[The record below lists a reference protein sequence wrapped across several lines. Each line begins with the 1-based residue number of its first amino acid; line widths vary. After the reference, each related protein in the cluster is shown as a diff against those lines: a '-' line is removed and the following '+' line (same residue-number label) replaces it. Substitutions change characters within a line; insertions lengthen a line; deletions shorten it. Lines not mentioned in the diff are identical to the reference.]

1 MYFLIDVN
9 SGNICELVAFFIN
22 SFEVFDQ
29 NGQILLVRGLQ
40 NNF

>member
-1 MYFLIDVN
+1 MYFVDVN

-22 SFEVFDQ
+22 SFEVFDLY
-29 NGQILLVRGLQ
+29 GQILLVRGVQ